1 MFTDGGYSMLLL
13 STVKRFPHIGKVLFT
28 TLLFQP
34 FMLVRYTHG
43 FNLRAIGAFVLALI
57 PNLPG
62 FAAKVND
69 KARVPISATYI

>member
-1 MFTDGGYSMLLL
+1 
-13 STVKRFPHIGKVLFT
+13 LFT

-69 KARVPISATYI
+69 KAKVPISATYI